1 MCRCCSVD
9 LSVCTGSNVSPTMRT
24 NNSVSLSVEVFAI
37 LSPLA
42 GASQSGSECN
52 RDRVKLICLREKVF
66 VSRYLPSPVLQEWQ
80 SLMELEPSYLRV
92 DRLQSGI
99 P

>member
-1 MCRCCSVD
+1 
-9 LSVCTGSNVSPTMRT
+9 MRT
-24 NNSVSLSVEVFAI
+24 NNPVSLSVEVFAI

-42 GASQSGSECN
+42 GASQNGSERN

-66 VSRYLPSPVLQEWQ
+66 VSRYLPSQVLQQ
-80 SLMELEPSYLRV
+80 SQPLMELEPSSLRV